1 MNFSQL
7 HEQLR
12 VEMLRRIERGSLS
25 TSLLARKT
33 NFQPAHI
40 SNFLH
45 RKRRLSLSA
54 LDLILKSER
63 LSVADLLPDR
73 GPSQPGTNLPYD
85 VVPLVSQT
93 AAIHE
98 VNIAPA
104 SVLDLV
110 RLQSGLLN
118 SIVKRPSPSRKIW
131 ERFVAVRI
139 TEPQTESMLPVLR
152 PKAILLIDRQYNSSI
167 EYSKE
172 KKSVYAVRDGNL
184 LRFRYIELAS
194 GNLVLRPYILAHPV
208 ELLEPPPGKTYR
220 DLLVG
225 RVFLIIASEP

>member
-7 HEQLR
+7 HERLR

-45 RKRRLSLSA
+45 RKRMLSLQA
-54 LDLILKSER
+54 LDRILASEN
-63 LSVADLLPDR
+63 LTIADLLPDR
-73 GPSQPGTNLPYD
+73 GLAALAPASRYD
-85 VVPLVSQT
+85 VVPLVSHA

-98 VNIAPA
+98 MNIPA
-104 SVLDLV
+104 GSVLDLV
-110 RLQSGLLN
+110 RVQSGLLT
-118 SIVKRPSPSRKIW
+118 SIQKKCSPSRRSW

-139 TEPQTESMLPVLR
+139 SEPQAESMRPVLR
-152 PKAILLIDRQYNSSI
+152 PKAILLIDRQYNSLV
-167 EYSKE
+167 EYSSE
-172 KKSVYAVRDGNL
+172 RKSIYAVRDGNL
-184 LRFRYIELAS
+184 LRFRYVELAS
-194 GNLVLRPYILAHPV
+194 GILLLRPHNRAYAV
-208 ELLEPPPGKTYR
+208 EMLNPPIGKTYR

-225 RVFLIIASEP
+225 RVFHLIGDP